1 MNYIDENILEETGF
15 YYVLDRLSI
24 CCVYTADILYDL
36 KPLKE
41 KDELLLEY
49 KNIGKCLPAA
59 KDGIV
64 LNNFRSILGRFKDI
78 KNTFTRCGDGNVLD
92 EVELYEIKYFIQL
105 YSEIKD
111 LYENCGL
118 DIHGVAF
125 HDFSGI
131 YNLLNPVK
139 SRTSGFHIYDE
150 YSPELKNTRCSKKK
164 LDKVMFQ
171 EKDARKQKELF
182 ERRQKFAEREK
193 NLEFQIREKLSLG
206 ISENVDALM
215 SAVLSLGRLDIVLAK
230 AKLALDYDMCPPEIS
245 GIERIYMKNAV
256 NPMIK
261 DEVTKRGGRFYPI
274 SIAAEKGTTVITGAN
289 MGGKTVVL
297 RTILLNYIMAV
308 MGFYTFSDCFQ
319 FWPLDFV
326 AFLRE
331 DMESVRNGLSSFGGE
346 ILALKKVLDRIKS
359 ENGLIVVDEF
369 ARGTNPAEGSNIAK
383 AFVSY
388 MNRFNSISII
398 STHYDGVCRFA
409 GLHYQIKGL
418 ENVDFRRLKE
428 SGTEEGDYLK
438 SISESMDYTLEKVD
452 GDTPVP
458 RDAINICRLMGI
470 DGEIINIAEKLYGEE
485 GKHER

>member
-1 MNYIDENILEETGF
+1 MNYIDRNTLEKTGF

-49 KNIGKCLPAA
+49 KNVEECLPAA
-59 KDGIV
+59 GDGIV
-64 LNNFRSILGRFKDI
+64 MNNFRSILGRFKDI
-78 KNTFTRCGDGNVLD
+78 RNTFTRCGDGNILD
-92 EVELYEIKYFIQL
+92 EVELYEIKYFVQL
-105 YSEIKD
+105 HSEIKE

-118 DIHGVAF
+118 DIHGAAF

-150 YSPELKNTRCSKKK
+150 YSLELKNTRCSKKK
-164 LDKVMFQ
+164 FDKMIFR
-171 EKDARKQKELF
+171 EKDARKQRELF
-182 ERRQKFAEREK
+182 ERRQELAEREK
-193 NLEFQIREKLSLG
+193 NLEFQIREKLSFS
-206 ISENVDALM
+206 ISENADRLM
-215 SAVLSLGRLDIVLAK
+215 LAALSLGRLDIALAK
-230 AKLALDYDMCPPEIS
+230 AKLALDYDMCPPGIS
-245 GIERIYMKNAV
+245 GIERIYMRNAV

-261 DEVTKRGGRFYPI
+261 DEVTKRGGMFCPI
-274 SIAAEKGTTVITGAN
+274 SIDVQNGTTVITGAN

-326 AFLRE
+326 VFLRE

-346 ILALKKVLDRIKS
+346 VLALKKVLDRIKS
-359 ENGLIVVDEF
+359 ESGLIVVDEF
-369 ARGTNPAEGSNIAK
+369 ARGTNPVEGSNIAK
-383 AFVSY
+383 ALVCY

-409 GLHYQIKGL
+409 GFHYQIKGL
-418 ENVDFRRLKE
+418 KNVDFRRLKE
-428 SGTEEGDYLK
+428 SGTDGEAYLK

-470 DGEIINIAEKLYGEE
+470 DDEIINIAEKLYGEE
-485 GKHER
+485 EKNER